1 MEKTQIEVRATGLTP
16 AVLEM
21 IRPAFD
27 HDDTLGGDV
36 GAALAGCDLYTVH
49 QDERPV
55 CVFALRSEDT
65 PAGREVVVVGAGGK
79 AAGFSLTEIV
89 LPHIE
94 ENSDAEFVRIH
105 TARPGMVKRLRAQ
118 GYEAVEVVMRK
129 RVGVG
134 HGG

>member
-1 MEKTQIEVRATGLTP
+1 MEKTQIEVRAAGVTP
-16 AVLEM
+16 AVLAL
-21 IRPAFD
+21 IGPAFA

-49 QDERPV
+49 QGEHAV
-55 CVFALRSEDT
+55 CAFALRSEQA

-94 ENSDAEFVRIH
+94 ETSGAEFVRIH

-129 RVGVG
+129 RVN
-134 HGG
+134 HGR